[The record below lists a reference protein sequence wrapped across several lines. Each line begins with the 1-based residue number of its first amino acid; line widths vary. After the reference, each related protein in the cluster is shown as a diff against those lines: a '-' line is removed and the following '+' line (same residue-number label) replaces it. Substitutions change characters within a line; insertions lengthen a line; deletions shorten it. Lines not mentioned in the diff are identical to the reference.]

1 MQQAS
6 ELKQ

>member
-6 ELKQ
+6 ER